1 MKEVLEKIN
10 NQVNL
15 SMIEMQDA
23 MNQIMSG
30 KVNDIDMESFLIGLN
45 TKGIS
50 EEEIT
55 AEVTKM
61 QAEFDALEWARNR
74 ASEYPPMDEQLDQ
87 LYHDIDAGK
96 FGADAKTGSWFVG
109 ITSVKNA
116 YPKP

>member
-1 MKEVLEKIN
+1 MSNPFFMVCRTTAIRRLLPTALFID
-10 NQVNL
+10 QGTH
-15 SMIEMQDA
+15 IEWLPENKA
-23 MNQIMSG
+23 G
-30 KVNDIDMESFLIGLN
+30 TL
-45 TKGIS
+45 T

-87 LYHDIDAGK
+87 LYHDMADGK
-96 FGADAKTGSWFVG
+96 LGVAATTSSWYVG

-116 YPKP
+116 YPKPS

>member
-23 MNQIMSG
+23 MSQIMSG

-55 AEVTKM
+55 AAAMIMREKSL
-61 QAEFDALEWARNR
+61 QILFYCFFICCSSGWC
-74 ASEYPPMDEQLDQ
+74 
-87 LYHDIDAGK
+87 
-96 FGADAKTGSWFVG
+96 
-109 ITSVKNA
+109 KN
-116 YPKP
+116 Y